1 MDSSRQRAAERHEP
15 HPSTSRGLLQLAWLG
30 RDEMFRFV
38 RWLGSMGSRL
48 PTQIA
53 TAFTGGF
60 IYTPARSKNLGCTAL
75 SLERLRCFFL
85 FGPIPRSFQIRAT
98 VALLTPTASAIVRVV
113 HCRPS
118 AGEVLSVASTMA
130 CLVASSNLPRA
141 GSARGILGKTI
152 RPFFFKSSLPDKNSW
167 P

>member
-48 PTQIA
+48 PIQIA
-53 TAFTGGF
+53 TAFTGGLT
-60 IYTPARSKNLGCTAL
+60 YTPARSKNLGCTAL

-130 CLVASSNLPRA
+130 CPVASSNLRVLGPRGA
-141 GSARGILGKTI
+141 SLARLSG
-152 RPFFFKSSLPDKNSW
+152 PSS
-167 P
+167 